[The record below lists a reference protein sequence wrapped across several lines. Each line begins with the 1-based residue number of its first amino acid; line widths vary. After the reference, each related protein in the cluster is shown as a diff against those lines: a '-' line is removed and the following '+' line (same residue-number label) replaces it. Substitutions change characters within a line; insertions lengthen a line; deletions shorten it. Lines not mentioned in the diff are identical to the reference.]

1 MNIDEAQANM
11 RHAYFGG
18 ATGIFASSLVW
29 LAAALVSHLVSPR
42 GGIAA
47 LFIGGMLIHPAA
59 IRVFETARPPRR
71 ARKDNPL
78 GRLAIETTVW
88 MLLAIPVASCSRS
101 SVPSGSSSRC
111 CSPSAVATSRSRR
124 YTDLRV
130 YWICGIALAFAA
142 FGLAALN
149 AGSTVAA
156 LTGAVIELI
165 FAAIVYASS
174 RRETGTAPDGQRTS
188 DSEITP
194 ETPPRHH
201 YPRPI

>member
-1 MNIDEAQANM
+1 MRIGEAQANM
-11 RHAYFGG
+11 RHAYIGG

-47 LFIGGMLIHPAA
+47 LFIGGMFIHPAA
-59 IRVFETARPPRR
+59 IVLSKLLGRPG
-71 ARKDNPL
+71 AHHKDNPL

-88 MLLAIPVASCSRS
+88 MLLAIPVAFLLSFQRTEWFFIAML
-101 SVPSGSSSRC
+101 VTIGGRYFTF
-111 CSPSAVATSRSRR
+111 ATL
-124 YTDLRV
+124 YGMRV

-156 LTGAVIELI
+156 LTGAAIELT
-165 FAAIVYASS
+165 FAAIVFAST
-174 RRETGTAPDGQRTS
+174 RRETGIALTGRESSVPK
-188 DSEITP
+188 
-194 ETPPRHH
+194 
-201 YPRPI
+201 